1 MSETQTSQSDR
12 CNDFA
17 RIFGVTRTNMSD
29 NSTILPKDN
38 PTDEDLAQINNT
50 EGGVSDPANVIALI
64 FDADEWGHV
73 PVGLI
78 EDTTHPAVSIEE
90 YDDKAVSFLLTSET
104 GSRTLLTAD
113 YVRRISEFTGL
124 DLWENPEAVLMNED
138 DTFPVMVQDTRSD
151 GYLILA
157 PRVAPDGGL

>member
-1 MSETQTSQSDR
+1 M
-12 CNDFA
+12 A
-17 RIFGVTRTNMSD
+17 RHNMSGFK
-29 NSTILPKDN
+29 TILPKDN
-38 PTDEDLAQINNT
+38 PSDEVLAQIKNT
-50 EGGVSDPANVIALI
+50 EGGVTDSANVIALI
-64 FDADEWGHV
+64 FDADEWGKV
-73 PVGLI
+73 PMGLV

-124 DLWENPEAVLMNED
+124 DLWQNPEVVLMND
-138 DTFPVMVQDTRSD
+138 SDTFPVVVHDPRSD